1 MPPDP
6 REELA
11 EIIDQAVDYL
21 SWMKADGVAEVE
33 IAIGSG
39 TPARP
44 TVRAAV
50 PPTACSPRSAQALRP
65 DEKLMKKEPAPGQ
78 ADPELLNI
86 AADIAGC
93 KQCPLHQTR
102 IQTVPGQGNPRP
114 EIMFIGE
121 APGADEDEQGLA
133 FIGKAGQLLTK
144 MIEAMGFTREEVFIA
159 NIAKCR
165 PPGNRPPTPE
175 EMATC
180 LPFLR
185 RQIAVIKPKVVVALG
200 AVSVRGLLQNETP
213 ISKVRGL
220 WQEMD
225 GIAVMPTFH
234 PAYLLR
240 NPPAKKEVWDD
251 LQAVLKRLGR
261 TPPPVRKA
269 G

>member
-6 REELA
+6 REELD
-11 EIIDQAVDYL
+11 EIIDQAADYL
-21 SWMKADGVAEVE
+21 SWLKADGVAEVE
-33 IAIGSG
+33 IAAGSVS
-39 TPARP
+39 PARP
-44 TVRAAV
+44 PARAAV
-50 PPTACSPRSAQALRP
+50 PPPVVSPRPAPAVKPAER
-65 DEKLMKKEPAPGQ
+65 LMKTVHATGQ
-78 ADPELLNI
+78 ADPELLKI
-86 AADIAGC
+86 AAEIAGC
-93 KQCPLHQTR
+93 RQCPLHATR

-114 EIMFIGE
+114 ELMFVGE

-133 FIGKAGQLLTK
+133 FVGKAGQLLTK
-144 MIEAMGFTREEVFIA
+144 MIEAMGFTRDEVFIA

-180 LPFLR
+180 VPFLK
-185 RQIAVIKPKVVVALG
+185 RQIAVIRPKVVVALG
-200 AVSVRGLLQNETP
+200 AVSVRGLLQNEEP
-213 ISKVRGL
+213 ISKLRGR
-220 WQEMD
+220 WQEME

-261 TPPPVRKA
+261 TPPPVKKA